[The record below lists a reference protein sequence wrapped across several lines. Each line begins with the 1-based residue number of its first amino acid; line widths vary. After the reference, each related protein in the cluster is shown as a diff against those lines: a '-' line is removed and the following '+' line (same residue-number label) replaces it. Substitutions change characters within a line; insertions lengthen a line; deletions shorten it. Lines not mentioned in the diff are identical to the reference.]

1 MKLYTVTIR
10 GRKYYFSGYLT
21 QEAKQNCDLFC
32 LDLELNYKD
41 THHETLFEY
50 LLKYIEST
58 LGFSV
63 NPIAVDHIF
72 RINY

>member
-10 GRKYYFSGYLT
+10 GRKYYFSGNLT
-21 QEAKQNCDLFC
+21 QKAIQACDLFC

-41 THHETLFEY
+41 TPHETLFEY